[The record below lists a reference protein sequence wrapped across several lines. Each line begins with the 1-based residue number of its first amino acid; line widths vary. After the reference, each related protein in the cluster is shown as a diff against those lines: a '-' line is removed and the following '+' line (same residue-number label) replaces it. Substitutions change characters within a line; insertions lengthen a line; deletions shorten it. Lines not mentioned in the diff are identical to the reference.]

1 MNSQSF
7 ARPTQGAKDVLLAAF
22 YYVWKTAAETQVT
35 DLT

>member
-7 ARPTQGAKDVLLAAF
+7 ARPTQGAEDILAAF
-22 YYVWKTAAETQVT
+22 YYAWKTAAETQVT